1 MKLILNYFSSILS
14 VFFSP
19 ILKGAIKKENS
30 KQTNNTK
37 FILYCKNISLTTN
50 QLLFFTCSYIALI
63 LNIPF
68 LIKMTSAITI
78 LPNYSVFFL
87 ISVPMFLLA
96 LTILIQGII
105 SFKWI
110 TKPLL
115 IITVLCSSLIFYGTI
130 TYGIVFDYGMVQ
142 NTIETDTAEALSYVN
157 LHATLFFIVFGVIP
171 SFLIYAVRLTFKPF
185 FKELLSRLKLLGLS
199 ISAVLLI
206 GIFFYSNYAAVGRNN
221 KELIDYITPYKMIDA
236 SAKFVRNHYFYSP
249 LEFKVLDTSPTIERT
264 GERKHVTVM
273 VLGETA
279 RAQSF
284 SLNGYE
290 KPTNQFTEKQ
300 GVVSFSNMSSCG
312 TATAV
317 SVPCMFS
324 RLHKENYNKREA
336 TAQQNAVDLIHL
348 AGADVLW
355 ISNNNG
361 SCKGVCTRVKTQ
373 KIDTNKVNP
382 LCDGEYCYDEALL
395 KPLSAKLSKLTH
407 ENTLIVLH
415 MIGSHGPTYFK
426 RYPKDKR
433 IFTPDCQRSDI
444 QNCSEEQLV
453 NTYDNTIAYT
463 DFVLSKII
471 SKLSQLADK
480 ENIETSLLYIS
491 DHGESLGESGVYL
504 HGLPYAFAPKEQ
516 THIPMIYWTDP
527 MQADFDLGCLNSLAK
542 SPITHD
548 NVFDTLLS
556 IMSVRTKVYDIEKDP
571 FIQCKSQ
578 SAIARINIPTPLET
592 EREY

>member
-1 MKLILNYFSSILS
+1 MKNS
-14 VFFSP
+14 V
-19 ILKGAIKKENS
+19 K
-30 KQTNNTK
+30 K
-37 FILYCKNISLTTN
+37 FISYFKRISLTTN
-50 QLLFFTCSYIALI
+50 QLLLLTCCYIALI

-68 LIKMTSAITI
+68 LMKMTSAITA
-78 LPNYSVFFL
+78 LDNYSVL
-87 ISVPMFLLA
+87 FLLSLPIFLLS
-96 LTILIQGII
+96 LTIIIQGMLA
-105 SFKWI
+105 FRWV
-110 TKPLL
+110 TKPIL
-115 IITVLCSSLIFYGTI
+115 IATVLCSSLIFYGTI

-142 NTIETDTAEALSYVN
+142 NTIETDTAEAFSYVN
-157 LHATLFFIVFGVIP
+157 LHAVLFFAIFGIIP
-171 SFLIYAVRLTFKPF
+171 SLIIYTVQLTYKPL
-185 FKELLSRLKLLGLS
+185 FKELLSRLKLIGLS
-199 ISAVLLI
+199 IGTVLLI
-206 GIFFYSNYAAVGRNN
+206 GLFFYSNYASVGRNN
-221 KELIDYITPYKMIDA
+221 KDLIGYIIPYKMVDA
-236 SAKFVRNHYFYSP
+236 SFKFVRNHYFYPP
-249 LEFKVLDTSPTIERT
+249 LKFKVLDTSPSIERDNNK
-264 GERKHVTVM
+264 RHVTVM

-284 SLNGYE
+284 SLNGYD

-300 GVVSFSNMSSCG
+300 GVVSFENMSSCG

-324 RLHKENYNKREA
+324 RLDKANYNKRVA
-336 TAQQNAVDLIHL
+336 TAQQNAVDIIHL

-361 SCKGVCTRVKTQ
+361 SCKGVCTRVKSQ
-373 KIDTNKVNP
+373 QIDTSKSNP

-395 KPLSAKLSKLTH
+395 KPLSAKLSELTH

-433 IFTPDCQRSDI
+433 VFTPDCQRSDI

-463 DFVLSKII
+463 DLVLSKII
-471 SKLSQLADK
+471 NQLSQLADK

-504 HGLPYAFAPKEQ
+504 HGLPYAFAPQEQ

-527 MQADFDLGCLNSLAK
+527 MQTDFDLGCLNSLAK

-556 IMSVRTKVYDIEKDP
+556 IMSVKTKVYDIEKDP

-578 SAIARINIPTPLET
+578 SAIARIDIPTPFEIK
-592 EREY
+592 RED

>member
-1 MKLILNYFSSILS
+1 MYF
-14 VFFSP
+14 
-19 ILKGAIKKENS
+19 KG
-30 KQTNNTK
+30 
-37 FILYCKNISLTTN
+37 ISLTAN
-50 QLLFFTCSYIALI
+50 QLLLLTSCYIALI

-68 LIKMTSAITI
+68 LMKVTSAITE
-78 LPNYSVFFL
+78 LDDYSVLFL
-87 ISVPMFLLA
+87 ISLPIFLLS
-96 LTILIQGII
+96 LTLILQGFLSFRWII
-105 SFKWI
+105 
-110 TKPLL
+110 KPVL
-115 IITVLCSSLIFYGTI
+115 IITVLCSSLIFYGTV

-157 LHATLFFIVFGVIP
+157 LHAVLFFIVFGIIP
-171 SFLIYAVRLTFKPF
+171 SFIIYVVQLTYKPF
-185 FKELLSRLKLLGLS
+185 FKELLSRVKLFGLS
-199 ISAVLLI
+199 IGTVLLI
-206 GIFFYSNYAAVGRNN
+206 CIFFYSNYASVGRNN
-221 KELIDYITPYKMIDA
+221 KDLIGYIIPYKMVDA
-236 SAKFVRNHYFYSP
+236 SFKFVRNHYFYPP
-249 LEFKVLDTSPTIERT
+249 LEFKVLDTTPSIVRDS
-264 GERKHVTVM
+264 ERKHVTVM

-290 KPTNQFTEKQ
+290 KPTNQYTEKQ

-324 RLHKENYNKREA
+324 RLSQQNYNKRVA
-336 TAQQNAVDLIHL
+336 IAQQNAVDIIHL

-361 SCKGVCTRVKTQ
+361 SCKGVCARVKTE
-373 KIDTNKVNP
+373 KVDTNKSNP
-382 LCDGEYCYDEALL
+382 LCDGEYCYDQALL
-395 KPLSAKLSKLTH
+395 KPLTAKLSKLTH

-426 RYPKDKR
+426 RYPGDKR
-433 IFTPDCQRSDI
+433 LFKPDCQRSDI
-444 QNCSEEQLV
+444 QNCSQEQLV

-463 DFVLSKII
+463 DFVLSKVI
-471 SKLSQLADK
+471 SELSELSEND
-480 ENIETSLLYIS
+480 NIETSLLYVS

-516 THIPMIYWTDP
+516 THIPMLYWTDTI
-527 MQADFDLGCLNSLAK
+527 QTDFDLSCLNSLAK

-556 IMSVRTKVYDIEKDP
+556 IMSVRTKVYNIENDP

-578 SAIARINIPTPLET
+578 GAIARTNIPTSLT
-592 EREY
+592 MERED